1 MLKRDCQ
8 GTNRGSQENDRASE
22 GWKNVVKNRVLKQWD
37 NGGKVGATWMIQL
50 YSHPQ
55 SSQPALYGL
64 NMLIR
69 LWSLNTS
76 LGVLLIYSL

>member
-1 MLKRDCQ
+1 MEECRQEQ
-8 GTNRGSQENDRASE
+8 GFKAVG
-22 GWKNVVKNRVLKQWD
+22 QW
-37 NGGKVGATWMIQL
+37 GKVGATWMIQL